1 MRRELWPLLGV
12 LQLPPTSL
20 PCHTRLS
27 ASSGS
32 VSWALP
38 RLPPPHLLKEAFCE
52 PSAPRA
58 WHMVQA
64 MVTLCRGQVALRRG
78 RSLRAHCPHW
88 VPGLLSHLA
97 LPPDHP
103 HHQSPCWT
111 PSFHLLSSLV
121 GVVVPVGR
129 PFGQLLPAVPTGVI
143 VDPPPGPPPHGF
155 SCFRSPLP
163 DSLGNFW
170 QFQAHCSC
178 PLPGRPGPCGESQP
192 RPSA

>member
-1 MRRELWPLLGV
+1 MSIPGSQDGQVRRELWPLLGV

-20 PCHTRLS
+20 PCHTRLD
-27 ASSGS
+27 ARSGS
-32 VSWALP
+32 ASWALP

-52 PSAPRA
+52 PSAPRT

-88 VPGLLSHLA
+88 VPGLLSHLT

-111 PSFHLLSSLV
+111 PSFHPLSSLV
-121 GVVVPVGR
+121 GGGGCARRKTFWTAAPCCAHGGHR
-129 PFGQLLPAVPTGVI
+129 GPSTWAPSSWFLLLPEPT
-143 VDPPPGPPPHGF
+143 P
-155 SCFRSPLP
+155 
-163 DSLGNFW
+163 
-170 QFQAHCSC
+170 
-178 PLPGRPGPCGESQP
+178 
-192 RPSA
+192 